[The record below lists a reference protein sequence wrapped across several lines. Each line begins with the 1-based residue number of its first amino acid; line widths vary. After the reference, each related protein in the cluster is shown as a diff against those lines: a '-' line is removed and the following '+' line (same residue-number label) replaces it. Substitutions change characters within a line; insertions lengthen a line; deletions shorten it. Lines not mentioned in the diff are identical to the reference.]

1 MKFFDV
7 YESKEYSNLR
17 LFTSKI
23 GSDRSLTQGPG
34 GNISMKINK
43 KILVKKSG
51 SIMSE
56 AIQKDIFVKLNLSR
70 SILLIKL
77 NIWFLKKFK
86 NANTPSI
93 ESFFHL
99 LIPDKYVL
107 HLHSVN
113 SVSVAIRKDF
123 FELFEPYTEIKC
135 LTYEKP
141 GVELAKMIARVKDLS
156 KIKIILLQN
165 HGLIVFGKT
174 IEELE
179 EKIGYFDLIIQGLYS
194 TMGINEPLNSTK
206 LEQLGGYLTPDH
218 VTFAPYFDK
227 EINLDS
233 SDTKF
238 WISDFKWALQKSLND
253 VPSEDLLNFLSIE
266 DVKELS
272 SWQAEKYR
280 IAKNV

>member
-1 MKFFDV
+1 MKNFDV
-7 YESKEYSNLR
+7 YESKEYSNFI

-34 GNISMKINK
+34 GNISMKLNR

-86 NANTPSI
+86 KANTPSI

-141 GVELAKMIARVKDLS
+141 GVKLAKMVARVKDLS
-156 KIKIILLQN
+156 KIKVIVLQN

-194 TMGINEPLNSTK
+194 TMGINESLNSNK
-206 LEQLGGYLTPDH
+206 LEQLGGFLTPDH
-218 VTFAPYFDK
+218 VTFAPCFDR
-227 EINLDS
+227 ELNSDS

-238 WISDFKWALQKSLND
+238 WISDLKWALQKSLNH